1 MDLIFQSKSKER
13 KITMKTITINHQE
26 LPALGI
32 GTWKMGDDAK
42 ALNTE
47 IASIRAGL
55 DSGLKVIDT
64 AEMYGNGHSEKLVGQ
79 AIKPYQRSNIFLIS
93 KVLPQNASEQK
104 MRQSLT
110 ASLQRLQT
118 DYLDL
123 YLYHW
128 RGSVPLQETVTTLQD
143 LQEEGKIRAWG
154 VSNFDIADMQE
165 LWQLKVGKNVAANE
179 DLYNLETRGI
189 EYSLL
194 PWQNQHQI
202 PLIAYSP
209 LGRGPKMGSTM
220 MQNPAVIQVA
230 QQHHTNVY
238 QILLAWVINQPHVLA
253 IPKSS
258 SAQHLLDNVQA
269 LNIELTPA
277 DLQILEKAY
286 PKPTQK
292 EPLAIY

>member
-1 MDLIFQSKSKER
+1 
-13 KITMKTITINHQE
+13 MKKVTINNQV

-32 GTWKMGDDAK
+32 GTWEIGDDPK
-42 ALNTE
+42 LRDEE
-47 IASIRAGL
+47 IAAIRAGL
-55 DSGLKVIDT
+55 DAGLSVIDT
-64 AEMYGNGHSEKLVGQ
+64 AEMYGNGRSEELVGE
-79 AIKPYQRSNIFLIS
+79 AIKPYQRAKIFLIS
-93 KVLPQNASEQK
+93 KVLPQNASRSK
-104 MRQSLT
+104 MRQSLQN
-110 ASLQRLQT
+110 SLQRLQT

-128 RGSVPLQETVTTLQD
+128 RGMVPLSETVSELQA
-143 LQEEGKIRAWG
+143 LQNEGLIRSWG
-154 VSNFDIADMQE
+154 VSNFDIDDMQE
-165 LWQLKVGKNVAANE
+165 LWQLPEGQNCVVNE

-194 PWQNQHQI
+194 PWQREHHV

-220 MQNPAVIQVA
+220 MKNEAVLQVA
-230 QQHHTNVY
+230 EEHEASAY
-238 QILLAWVINQPHVLA
+238 QILLAWVMQQPDVLA

-258 SAQHLLDNVQA
+258 SSKHLLSNLKA
-269 LNIELTPA
+269 LDIELTPE

-286 PKPTQK
+286 PKPEHK

>member
-1 MDLIFQSKSKER
+1 
-13 KITMKTITINHQE
+13 MKTVTIDQRQ

-32 GTWKMGDDAK
+32 GTWEMGDDPADFD
-42 ALNTE
+42 AE
-47 IASIRAGL
+47 IAAIRAGL
-55 DSGLKVIDT
+55 DAGLKVIDT
-64 AEMYGNGHSEKLVGQ
+64 AEMYGSGRSESLVGQ
-79 AIKPYQRSNIFLIS
+79 AIQPYKRSDLYLIS
-93 KVLPQNASEQK
+93 KVLPENASAK
-104 MRQSLT
+104 LMPASLK

-128 RGSVPLQETVTTLQD
+128 RGSISLAETVATLQD
-143 LQEEGKIRAWG
+143 LKKQGYIRAWG
-154 VSNFDIADMQE
+154 VSNFDIDDMQE
-165 LWQLKVGKNVAANE
+165 LWQLPEGQNVAANE

-194 PWQNQHQI
+194 PWQRQHHL

-220 MQNPAVIQVA
+220 MQNPAVLEVA
-230 QQHHTNVY
+230 QKHQASAY
-238 QILLAWVINQPHVLA
+238 QILLAWVTQQQDVLA

-258 SAQHLLDNVQA
+258 SADHLLANLKSLQ
-269 LNIELTPA
+269 IELTPS
-277 DLQILEKAY
+277 DLENLEQAY
-286 PKPTQK
+286 PKPDHK

>member
-1 MDLIFQSKSKER
+1 
-13 KITMKTITINHQE
+13 MKKVTINNQV

-32 GTWKMGDDAK
+32 GTWEIGDDPK
-42 ALNTE
+42 LRDEE
-47 IASIRAGL
+47 IAAIKAGL
-55 DSGLKVIDT
+55 DVGLSVIDT
-64 AEMYGNGHSEKLVGQ
+64 AEMYGNGRSEELVGE
-79 AIKPYQRSNIFLIS
+79 AIKPYPRAKIFLIS
-93 KVLPQNASEQK
+93 KVLPQNASRSK
-104 MRQSLT
+104 MRQSLQN
-110 ASLQRLQT
+110 SLQRLQT

-128 RGSVPLQETVTTLQD
+128 RGMVPLSETVSELQA
-143 LQEEGKIRAWG
+143 LQNEGLIRSWG
-154 VSNFDIADMQE
+154 VSNFDIDDMQE
-165 LWQLKVGKNVAANE
+165 LWQLPEGQNCVVNE

-194 PWQNQHQI
+194 PWQKEHHV

-220 MQNPAVIQVA
+220 MKNEAVLQVA
-230 QQHHTNVY
+230 EKHEASAY
-238 QILLAWVINQPHVLA
+238 QILLAWVMQQPDVLA

-258 SAQHLLDNVQA
+258 SSKHLLSNLKA
-269 LNIELTPA
+269 LDIELTPE

-286 PKPTQK
+286 PKPERK

>member
-1 MDLIFQSKSKER
+1 
-13 KITMKTITINHQE
+13 MKNVTINNQV

-32 GTWKMGDDAK
+32 GTWEVGDNPKVRKEEIK
-42 ALNTE
+42 A
-47 IASIRAGL
+47 IRAGL
-55 DSGLKVIDT
+55 DAGLKVIDT
-64 AEMYGNGHSEKLVGQ
+64 AEMYGNGRSEELV
-79 AIKPYQRSNIFLIS
+79 AEALKPYQRSQIFLIS
-93 KVLPQNASEQK
+93 KVLPQNASSHK
-104 MRQSLT
+104 MRQSLE
-110 ASLQRLQT
+110 ASLKRLQT

-128 RGSVPLQETVTTLQD
+128 RGMVPLAETVSELQSLQD
-143 LQEEGKIRAWG
+143 EGLIRSWG
-154 VSNFDIADMQE
+154 VSNFDIDDMEE
-165 LWQLKVGKNVAANE
+165 LWQLPEGQNCVVNE

-194 PWQNQHQI
+194 PWQREHHV

-220 MQNPAVIQVA
+220 MKNEAVLQVA
-230 QQHHTNVY
+230 EEHKASTY
-238 QILLAWVINQPHVLA
+238 QILLAWVMQQPDVLA

-258 SAQHLLDNVQA
+258 SSKHLLSNLKA
-269 LNIELTPA
+269 LDVELTPE

-286 PKPTQK
+286 PKPEHK

>member
-1 MDLIFQSKSKER
+1 
-13 KITMKTITINHQE
+13 MKKVTINNQV

-32 GTWKMGDDAK
+32 GTWEIGDDPK
-42 ALNTE
+42 LRDEE
-47 IASIRAGL
+47 IAAIRAGL
-55 DSGLKVIDT
+55 DAGLSVIDT
-64 AEMYGNGHSEKLVGQ
+64 AEMYGNGRSEELVGE
-79 AIKPYQRSNIFLIS
+79 AIKPYQRAKIFLIS
-93 KVLPQNASEQK
+93 KVLPQNASRSK
-104 MRQSLT
+104 MRQSLQN
-110 ASLQRLQT
+110 SLQRLQT

-128 RGSVPLQETVTTLQD
+128 RGMVPLSETVSELQA
-143 LQEEGKIRAWG
+143 LQNEGLIRSWG
-154 VSNFDIADMQE
+154 VSNFDIDDMQE
-165 LWQLKVGKNVAANE
+165 LWQLPEGQNCVVNE

-194 PWQNQHQI
+194 PWQREHHV

-220 MQNPAVIQVA
+220 MKNEAVLQVA
-230 QQHHTNVY
+230 EKHEASTY
-238 QILLAWVINQPHVLA
+238 QILLAWVMQQPDVLA

-258 SAQHLLDNVQA
+258 SSKHLLSNLKA
-269 LNIELTPA
+269 LDIELTPE

-286 PKPTQK
+286 PKPEHK

>member
-1 MDLIFQSKSKER
+1 
-13 KITMKTITINHQE
+13 MKKVTINNQV

-32 GTWKMGDDAK
+32 GTWEIGDDPK
-42 ALNTE
+42 LRDEE
-47 IASIRAGL
+47 IAAIKAGL
-55 DSGLKVIDT
+55 DVGLSVIDT
-64 AEMYGNGHSEKLVGQ
+64 AEMYGNGRSEELVGE
-79 AIKPYQRSNIFLIS
+79 AIKPYPRAKIFLIS
-93 KVLPQNASEQK
+93 KVLPQNASRSK
-104 MRQSLT
+104 MRQSLQN
-110 ASLQRLQT
+110 SLQRLQT

-128 RGSVPLQETVTTLQD
+128 RGMVPLSETVSELQA
-143 LQEEGKIRAWG
+143 LQNEGLIRSWG
-154 VSNFDIADMQE
+154 VSNFDIDDMEE
-165 LWQLKVGKNVAANE
+165 LWQLPEGQNCVVNE

-194 PWQNQHQI
+194 PWQREHHV

-220 MQNPAVIQVA
+220 MKNEAVLQVA
-230 QQHHTNVY
+230 EEHEASAY
-238 QILLAWVINQPHVLA
+238 QILLAWVMQQPDVLA

-258 SAQHLLDNVQA
+258 SSKHLLSNLKA
-269 LNIELTPA
+269 LDIELTPE

-286 PKPTQK
+286 PKPEHK

>member
-1 MDLIFQSKSKER
+1 
-13 KITMKTITINHQE
+13 MKKVTINNQV

-32 GTWKMGDDAK
+32 GTWEIGDDPK
-42 ALNTE
+42 LRDEE
-47 IASIRAGL
+47 IAAIRAGL
-55 DSGLKVIDT
+55 DAGLSVIDT
-64 AEMYGNGHSEKLVGQ
+64 AEMYGNGRSEELVGE
-79 AIKPYQRSNIFLIS
+79 AIKPYQRAKIFLIS
-93 KVLPQNASEQK
+93 KVLPQNASRSK
-104 MRQSLT
+104 MRQSLQN
-110 ASLQRLQT
+110 SLQRLQT

-128 RGSVPLQETVTTLQD
+128 RGMVPLSETVSELQA
-143 LQEEGKIRAWG
+143 LQNEGLIRSWG
-154 VSNFDIADMQE
+154 VSNFDIDDMEE
-165 LWQLKVGKNVAANE
+165 LWQLPEGQNCVVNE

-194 PWQNQHQI
+194 PWQREHHV

-220 MQNPAVIQVA
+220 MKNEAVLQVA
-230 QQHHTNVY
+230 EKHEASTY
-238 QILLAWVINQPHVLA
+238 QILLAWVMQQPDVLA

-258 SAQHLLDNVQA
+258 SSKHLLSNLKA
-269 LNIELTPA
+269 LDIELTPE

-286 PKPTQK
+286 PKPEHK

>member
-1 MDLIFQSKSKER
+1 
-13 KITMKTITINHQE
+13 MKKVTINNQV

-32 GTWKMGDDAK
+32 GTWEIGDDPK
-42 ALNTE
+42 LRDEE
-47 IASIRAGL
+47 IAAIRAGL
-55 DSGLKVIDT
+55 DAGLSVIDT
-64 AEMYGNGHSEKLVGQ
+64 AEMYGNGRSEELVGE
-79 AIKPYQRSNIFLIS
+79 AIKPYQRAKIFLIS
-93 KVLPQNASEQK
+93 KVLPQNASRSK
-104 MRQSLT
+104 MRQSLQN
-110 ASLQRLQT
+110 SLQRLQT

-128 RGSVPLQETVTTLQD
+128 RGMVPLSETVSELQA
-143 LQEEGKIRAWG
+143 LQNEGLIRSWG
-154 VSNFDIADMQE
+154 VSNFDIDDMEE
-165 LWQLKVGKNVAANE
+165 LWQFPEGQNCVVNE

-194 PWQNQHQI
+194 PWQREHHV

-220 MQNPAVIQVA
+220 MKNEAVLQVA
-230 QQHHTNVY
+230 EKHEASAY
-238 QILLAWVINQPHVLA
+238 QILLAWVMQQPDVLA

-258 SAQHLLDNVQA
+258 SSKHLLSNLKA
-269 LNIELTPA
+269 LDIELTPE

-286 PKPTQK
+286 PKPERK

>member
-1 MDLIFQSKSKER
+1 
-13 KITMKTITINHQE
+13 MKKVTINNQV

-32 GTWKMGDDAK
+32 GTWEIGDDPK
-42 ALNTE
+42 LRDEE
-47 IASIRAGL
+47 IAAIRAGL
-55 DSGLKVIDT
+55 DAGLSVIDT
-64 AEMYGNGHSEKLVGQ
+64 AEMYGNGRSEELVGE
-79 AIKPYQRSNIFLIS
+79 AIKPYQRAKIFLIS
-93 KVLPQNASEQK
+93 KVLPQNASRSK
-104 MRQSLT
+104 MRQSLQN
-110 ASLQRLQT
+110 SLQRLQT

-128 RGSVPLQETVTTLQD
+128 RGMVPLSETVSELQA
-143 LQEEGKIRAWG
+143 LQNEGLIRSWG
-154 VSNFDIADMQE
+154 VSNFDIDDMQE
-165 LWQLKVGKNVAANE
+165 LWQLPEGQNCVVNE

-194 PWQNQHQI
+194 PWQREHHI

-220 MQNPAVIQVA
+220 MKNEAVLQVA
-230 QQHHTNVY
+230 EEHEASAY
-238 QILLAWVINQPHVLA
+238 QILLAWVMQQPDVLA

-258 SAQHLLDNVQA
+258 SSKHLLSNLKA
-269 LNIELTPA
+269 LDIELTPE

-286 PKPTQK
+286 PKPERK

>member
-1 MDLIFQSKSKER
+1 
-13 KITMKTITINHQE
+13 MKKVTINNQV

-32 GTWKMGDDAK
+32 GTWEIGDDPK
-42 ALNTE
+42 LRDEE
-47 IASIRAGL
+47 IAAIRAGL
-55 DSGLKVIDT
+55 DAGLSVIDT
-64 AEMYGNGHSEKLVGQ
+64 AEMYGNGRSEKLVGE
-79 AIKPYQRSNIFLIS
+79 AIKPYQRAKIFLIS
-93 KVLPQNASEQK
+93 KVLPQNASRSK
-104 MRQSLT
+104 MRQSLQN
-110 ASLQRLQT
+110 SLQRLQT

-128 RGSVPLQETVTTLQD
+128 RGMVPLSETVSELQA
-143 LQEEGKIRAWG
+143 LQNEGLIRSWG
-154 VSNFDIADMQE
+154 VSNFDIDDMEE
-165 LWQLKVGKNVAANE
+165 LWQLPEGQNCVVNE

-194 PWQNQHQI
+194 PWQREHHV

-220 MQNPAVIQVA
+220 MKNEAVLQVA
-230 QQHHTNVY
+230 EKHQASAY
-238 QILLAWVINQPHVLA
+238 QILLAWVMQQPDVLA

-258 SAQHLLDNVQA
+258 SSKHLLSNLKA
-269 LNIELTPA
+269 LDIELTPE

-286 PKPTQK
+286 PKPERK

>member
-1 MDLIFQSKSKER
+1 
-13 KITMKTITINHQE
+13 MKKVTINNQV

-32 GTWKMGDDAK
+32 GTWEIGDDPK
-42 ALNTE
+42 LRDEE
-47 IASIRAGL
+47 IAAIRAGL
-55 DSGLKVIDT
+55 DAGLSVIDT
-64 AEMYGNGHSEKLVGQ
+64 AEMYGNGRSEELVGE
-79 AIKPYQRSNIFLIS
+79 AIKPYQRAKIFLIS
-93 KVLPQNASEQK
+93 KVLPQNASRSK
-104 MRQSLT
+104 MRQSLQN
-110 ASLQRLQT
+110 SLQRLQT

-128 RGSVPLQETVTTLQD
+128 RGMVPLSETVSELQA
-143 LQEEGKIRAWG
+143 LQNEGLIRSWG
-154 VSNFDIADMQE
+154 VSNFDIDDMQE
-165 LWQLKVGKNVAANE
+165 LWQLPEGQNCVVNE

-194 PWQNQHQI
+194 PWQREHHV

-220 MQNPAVIQVA
+220 MKNETVLQVA
-230 QQHHTNVY
+230 EEHKASTY
-238 QILLAWVINQPHVLA
+238 QILLAWVMQQPDVLA

-258 SAQHLLDNVQA
+258 SSKHLLSNLKA
-269 LNIELTPA
+269 LDVELTPE

-286 PKPTQK
+286 PKPEHK

>member
-1 MDLIFQSKSKER
+1 MR
-13 KITMKTITINHQE
+13 KVRINNQV

-32 GTWKMGDDAK
+32 GTWEMGDDPK
-42 ALNTE
+42 LHDEE
-47 IASIRAGL
+47 IAAIRAGL
-55 DSGLKVIDT
+55 DAGLSVIDT
-64 AEMYGNGHSEKLVGQ
+64 AEMYGNGRSEELVGE
-79 AIKPYQRSNIFLIS
+79 AIKPYPRAKIFLIS
-93 KVLPQNASEQK
+93 KVLPQNASAKK
-104 MRQSLT
+104 MRQSLQN
-110 ASLQRLQT
+110 SLQRLQT

-128 RGSVPLQETVTTLQD
+128 RGMVPLSETVSELQA
-143 LQEEGKIRAWG
+143 LQNEGLIRSWG
-154 VSNFDIADMQE
+154 VSNFDLDDMQE
-165 LWQLKVGKNVAANE
+165 LWQLPEGQNCVVNE

-194 PWQNQHQI
+194 PWQREHHV

-220 MQNPAVIQVA
+220 MKNEAVLQVA
-230 QQHHTNVY
+230 EEHEASAY
-238 QILLAWVINQPHVLA
+238 QILLAWVMQQPDVLA

-258 SAQHLLDNVQA
+258 SSKHLLSNLKA
-269 LNIELTPA
+269 LDVELTPE

-286 PKPTQK
+286 PKPEHK

>member
-1 MDLIFQSKSKER
+1 MKVVLGVRGRRDL
-13 KITMKTITINHQE
+13 MKTVTIDQRQ

-32 GTWKMGDDAK
+32 GTWEMGDDPADFD
-42 ALNTE
+42 AE
-47 IASIRAGL
+47 IAAIRAGL
-55 DSGLKVIDT
+55 DAGLKVIDT
-64 AEMYGNGHSEKLVGQ
+64 AEMYGSGRSESLVGQ
-79 AIKPYQRSNIFLIS
+79 AIQPYKRSDLYLIS
-93 KVLPQNASEQK
+93 KVLPENASAK
-104 MRQSLT
+104 LMPASLK

-128 RGSVPLQETVTTLQD
+128 RGSIPLAETVATLQD
-143 LQEEGKIRAWG
+143 LKKQGYIRAWG
-154 VSNFDIADMQE
+154 VSNFDIDDMQE
-165 LWQLKVGKNVAANE
+165 LWQLPEGQNVAANE

-194 PWQNQHQI
+194 PWQRQHHL

-220 MQNPAVIQVA
+220 MQNPAVLEVA
-230 QQHHTNVY
+230 QKHQASVY
-238 QILLAWVINQPHVLA
+238 QILLAWVTQQQDVLA

-258 SAQHLLDNVQA
+258 SADHLLANLKSLQ
-269 LNIELTPA
+269 IELTPS
-277 DLQILEKAY
+277 DLENLEQAY
-286 PKPTQK
+286 PKPDHK

>member
-1 MDLIFQSKSKER
+1 
-13 KITMKTITINHQE
+13 MKKVTINNQV

-32 GTWKMGDDAK
+32 GTWEIGDDPK
-42 ALNTE
+42 LRDEE
-47 IASIRAGL
+47 IAAIRAGL
-55 DSGLKVIDT
+55 DAGLSVIDT
-64 AEMYGNGHSEKLVGQ
+64 AEMYGNGRSEELVGE
-79 AIKPYQRSNIFLIS
+79 AIKPYQRAKIFLIS
-93 KVLPQNASEQK
+93 KVLPQNASRSK
-104 MRQSLT
+104 MRQSLQN
-110 ASLQRLQT
+110 SLQRLQT

-128 RGSVPLQETVTTLQD
+128 RGMVPLSETVSELQA
-143 LQEEGKIRAWG
+143 LQNEGLIRSWG
-154 VSNFDIADMQE
+154 VSNFDIDDMQE
-165 LWQLKVGKNVAANE
+165 LWQLPEGQNCVVNE

-194 PWQNQHQI
+194 PWQREHHV

-220 MQNPAVIQVA
+220 MKNEAVLQVA
-230 QQHHTNVY
+230 EKHQASAY
-238 QILLAWVINQPHVLA
+238 QILLAWVMQQPDVLA

-258 SAQHLLDNVQA
+258 SSKHLLSNLKA
-269 LNIELTPA
+269 LDIELTPE

-286 PKPTQK
+286 PKPERK

>member
-1 MDLIFQSKSKER
+1 
-13 KITMKTITINHQE
+13 MKKVTINNQV

-32 GTWKMGDDAK
+32 GTWEIGDDPK
-42 ALNTE
+42 LRDEE
-47 IASIRAGL
+47 IAAIRAGL
-55 DSGLKVIDT
+55 DAGLSVIDT
-64 AEMYGNGHSEKLVGQ
+64 AEMYGNGRSEELVGE
-79 AIKPYQRSNIFLIS
+79 AIKPYQRAKIFLIS
-93 KVLPQNASEQK
+93 KVLPQNASRSK
-104 MRQSLT
+104 MRQSLQN
-110 ASLQRLQT
+110 SLQRLQT

-128 RGSVPLQETVTTLQD
+128 RGMVPLSETVSELQA
-143 LQEEGKIRAWG
+143 LQNEGLIRSWG
-154 VSNFDIADMQE
+154 VSNFDIDDMEE
-165 LWQLKVGKNVAANE
+165 LWQLPEGQNCVVNE

-194 PWQNQHQI
+194 PWQREHHV

-220 MQNPAVIQVA
+220 MKNEAVLQVA
-230 QQHHTNVY
+230 EEHKASAY
-238 QILLAWVINQPHVLA
+238 QILLAWVMQQPDVLA

-258 SAQHLLDNVQA
+258 SSKHLLSNLKA
-269 LNIELTPA
+269 LDIELTPE

-286 PKPTQK
+286 PKPEHK

>member
-1 MDLIFQSKSKER
+1 MKVVLGVRGRRDL
-13 KITMKTITINHQE
+13 MKTVTIDQRQ

-32 GTWKMGDDAK
+32 GTWEMGDDPADFD
-42 ALNTE
+42 AE
-47 IASIRAGL
+47 IAAIRAGL
-55 DSGLKVIDT
+55 DAGLKVIDT
-64 AEMYGNGHSEKLVGQ
+64 AEMYGSGRSESLVGQ
-79 AIKPYQRSNIFLIS
+79 AIQPYKRSDLYLIS
-93 KVLPQNASEQK
+93 KVLPENASAK
-104 MRQSLT
+104 LMPASLK

-128 RGSVPLQETVTTLQD
+128 RGSIPLAETVATLQD
-143 LQEEGKIRAWG
+143 LKKQGYIRAWG
-154 VSNFDIADMQE
+154 VSNFDIDDMQE
-165 LWQLKVGKNVAANE
+165 LWQLPEGQNVASNE

-194 PWQNQHQI
+194 PWQRQHHL

-220 MQNPAVIQVA
+220 MQNPAVLEVA
-230 QQHHTNVY
+230 QKHQASAY
-238 QILLAWVINQPHVLA
+238 QILLAWVTQQQDVLA

-258 SAQHLLDNVQA
+258 SADHLLANLKSLQ
-269 LNIELTPA
+269 IELTPS
-277 DLQILEKAY
+277 DLENLEQAY
-286 PKPTQK
+286 PKPDHK

>member
-1 MDLIFQSKSKER
+1 
-13 KITMKTITINHQE
+13 MKKVRINNQV

-32 GTWKMGDDAK
+32 GTWEMGDDPK
-42 ALNTE
+42 LHDEE
-47 IASIRAGL
+47 IAAIRAGL
-55 DSGLKVIDT
+55 DAGLSVIDT
-64 AEMYGNGHSEKLVGQ
+64 AEMYGNGRSEELVGE
-79 AIKPYQRSNIFLIS
+79 AIKPYPRAKIFLIS
-93 KVLPQNASEQK
+93 KVLPQNASAKK
-104 MRQSLT
+104 MRQSLQN
-110 ASLQRLQT
+110 SLQRLQT

-128 RGSVPLQETVTTLQD
+128 RGMVPLSETVSELQA
-143 LQEEGKIRAWG
+143 LQNEGLIRSWG
-154 VSNFDIADMQE
+154 VSNFDLDDMQE
-165 LWQLKVGKNVAANE
+165 LWQLPEGQNCVVNE

-194 PWQNQHQI
+194 PWQREHHV

-220 MQNPAVIQVA
+220 MKNEAVLQVA
-230 QQHHTNVY
+230 EKHQASTY
-238 QILLAWVINQPHVLA
+238 QILLAWVMQQPDVLA

-258 SAQHLLDNVQA
+258 SSKHLLSNLKA
-269 LNIELTPA
+269 LDIELTPE

-286 PKPTQK
+286 PKPEHK

>member
-1 MDLIFQSKSKER
+1 
-13 KITMKTITINHQE
+13 MKKVTINNQV

-32 GTWKMGDDAK
+32 GTWEIGDDPK
-42 ALNTE
+42 LRDEE
-47 IASIRAGL
+47 IAAIRAGL
-55 DSGLKVIDT
+55 DAGLSVIDT
-64 AEMYGNGHSEKLVGQ
+64 AEMYGNGRSEELVGE
-79 AIKPYQRSNIFLIS
+79 AIKPYQRAKIFLIS
-93 KVLPQNASEQK
+93 KVLPQNASRSK
-104 MRQSLT
+104 MRQSLQN
-110 ASLQRLQT
+110 SLQRLQT

-128 RGSVPLQETVTTLQD
+128 RGMVPLSETVSELQA
-143 LQEEGKIRAWG
+143 LQNEGLIRSWG
-154 VSNFDIADMQE
+154 VSNFDIDDMQE
-165 LWQLKVGKNVAANE
+165 LWQLPEGQNCVVNE

-194 PWQNQHQI
+194 PWQREHHV

-220 MQNPAVIQVA
+220 MKNEAVLQVA
-230 QQHHTNVY
+230 EKHEASAY
-238 QILLAWVINQPHVLA
+238 QILLAWVMQQPDVLA

-258 SAQHLLDNVQA
+258 SSKHLLSNLKA
-269 LNIELTPA
+269 LDIELTPE

-286 PKPTQK
+286 PKPEHK

>member
-1 MDLIFQSKSKER
+1 
-13 KITMKTITINHQE
+13 MKKVTINNQV

-32 GTWKMGDDAK
+32 GTWEIGDDPK
-42 ALNTE
+42 LRDEE
-47 IASIRAGL
+47 IAAIRAGL
-55 DSGLKVIDT
+55 DAGLSVIDT
-64 AEMYGNGHSEKLVGQ
+64 AEMYGNGRSEELVGE
-79 AIKPYQRSNIFLIS
+79 AIKPYPRAKIFLIS
-93 KVLPQNASEQK
+93 KVLPQNASRSK
-104 MRQSLT
+104 MRQSLQN
-110 ASLQRLQT
+110 SLQRLQT

-128 RGSVPLQETVTTLQD
+128 RGMVPLSETVSELQA
-143 LQEEGKIRAWG
+143 LQNEGLIRSWG
-154 VSNFDIADMQE
+154 VSNFDIDDMQE
-165 LWQLKVGKNVAANE
+165 LWQLPEGQNCVVNE

-194 PWQNQHQI
+194 PWQREHHV

-220 MQNPAVIQVA
+220 MKNEAVLQVA
-230 QQHHTNVY
+230 EEHKASAY
-238 QILLAWVINQPHVLA
+238 QILLAWVMQQPDVLA

-258 SAQHLLDNVQA
+258 SSKHLLSNLKA
-269 LNIELTPA
+269 LDIELTPE

-286 PKPTQK
+286 PKPERK

>member
-1 MDLIFQSKSKER
+1 
-13 KITMKTITINHQE
+13 MKKVTINNQV

-32 GTWKMGDDAK
+32 GTWEIGDDPK
-42 ALNTE
+42 LRDEE
-47 IASIRAGL
+47 IAAIRAGL
-55 DSGLKVIDT
+55 DAGLSVIDT
-64 AEMYGNGHSEKLVGQ
+64 AEMYGNGRSEELVGE
-79 AIKPYQRSNIFLIS
+79 AIKPYQRAKIFLIS
-93 KVLPQNASEQK
+93 KVLPQNASRSK
-104 MRQSLT
+104 MRQSLQN
-110 ASLQRLQT
+110 SLQRLQT

-128 RGSVPLQETVTTLQD
+128 RGMVPLSETVSELQA
-143 LQEEGKIRAWG
+143 LQNEGLIRSWG
-154 VSNFDIADMQE
+154 VSNFDIDDMQE
-165 LWQLKVGKNVAANE
+165 LWQLPEGQNCVVNE

-194 PWQNQHQI
+194 PWQREHHV

-220 MQNPAVIQVA
+220 MKNEAVLQVA
-230 QQHHTNVY
+230 EEHKASTY
-238 QILLAWVINQPHVLA
+238 QILLAWVMQQPDVLA

-258 SAQHLLDNVQA
+258 SSKHLLSNLKA
-269 LNIELTPA
+269 LDVELTPE

-286 PKPTQK
+286 PKPEHK

>member
-1 MDLIFQSKSKER
+1 
-13 KITMKTITINHQE
+13 MKKVTINNQV

-32 GTWKMGDDAK
+32 GTWEIGDDPK
-42 ALNTE
+42 LRDEE
-47 IASIRAGL
+47 IAAIKAGL
-55 DSGLKVIDT
+55 DVGLSVIDT
-64 AEMYGNGHSEKLVGQ
+64 AEMYGNGRSEELVGE
-79 AIKPYQRSNIFLIS
+79 AIKPYPRAKIFLIS
-93 KVLPQNASEQK
+93 KVLPQNASRSK
-104 MRQSLT
+104 MRQSLQN
-110 ASLQRLQT
+110 SLQRLQT

-128 RGSVPLQETVTTLQD
+128 RGMVPLSETVSELQA
-143 LQEEGKIRAWG
+143 LQNEGLIRSWG
-154 VSNFDIADMQE
+154 VSNFDIDDMQE
-165 LWQLKVGKNVAANE
+165 LWQLPEGQNCVVNE

-194 PWQNQHQI
+194 PWQKEHHV

-220 MQNPAVIQVA
+220 MKNEAVLQVA
-230 QQHHTNVY
+230 EKHEASAY
-238 QILLAWVINQPHVLA
+238 QILLAWVMQQPDVLA

-258 SAQHLLDNVQA
+258 SSKHLLSNLKA
-269 LNIELTPA
+269 LDIELTPE

-286 PKPTQK
+286 PKPEHK

>member
-1 MDLIFQSKSKER
+1 
-13 KITMKTITINHQE
+13 MKKVTINNQV

-32 GTWKMGDDAK
+32 GTWEIGDDPK
-42 ALNTE
+42 LRDEE
-47 IASIRAGL
+47 IAAIRAGL
-55 DSGLKVIDT
+55 DAGLSVIDT
-64 AEMYGNGHSEKLVGQ
+64 AEMYGNGRSEELVGE
-79 AIKPYQRSNIFLIS
+79 AIKPYQRAKIFLIS
-93 KVLPQNASEQK
+93 KFLPQNASRSK
-104 MRQSLT
+104 MRQSLQN
-110 ASLQRLQT
+110 SLQRLQT

-128 RGSVPLQETVTTLQD
+128 RGMVPLSETVSELQA
-143 LQEEGKIRAWG
+143 LQNEGLIRSWG
-154 VSNFDIADMQE
+154 ISNFDIDDMQE
-165 LWQLKVGKNVAANE
+165 LWQLPEGQNCVVNE

-194 PWQNQHQI
+194 PWQREHHV

-220 MQNPAVIQVA
+220 MKNEAVLQVA
-230 QQHHTNVY
+230 EEHEASAY
-238 QILLAWVINQPHVLA
+238 QILLAWVMQQPDVLA

-258 SAQHLLDNVQA
+258 SSKHLLSNLKA
-269 LNIELTPA
+269 LDIELTPE

-286 PKPTQK
+286 PKPERK